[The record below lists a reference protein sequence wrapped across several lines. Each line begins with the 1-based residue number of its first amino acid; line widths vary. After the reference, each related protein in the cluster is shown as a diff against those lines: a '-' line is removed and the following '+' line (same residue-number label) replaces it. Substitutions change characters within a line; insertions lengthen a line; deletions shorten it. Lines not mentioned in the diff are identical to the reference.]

1 MDDFLSTQ
9 AGVYS
14 TIEKP
19 EPEVTPEEQ
28 ERIEQERKEDAHHRI
43 GEVVEGLEDTS
54 KRKHHEIGSDFGE
67 WVEAREE
74 KIEEPAQIEEQ
85 KRTPEESQQPPESK
99 ETKAEEPK
107 IPEPEEEPE
116 PEPEAGA
123 NAQAIAKQV
132 AIEVARTA
140 ASQADVSSINDKL
153 DQLPEGLF
161 NMDGTAGSGN
171 VPMLGINGT
180 WYYGTVEGG
189 GGLDLDSKVCF
200 GYSISGTTVTI
211 YSGEVHHGANAVI
224 EVAEKELNFS
234 ALGNNDYYVFVE
246 YTNGSTAVVADPD
259 TTRPVSDGA
268 TFRCWLYI
276 FTKDGT
282 AITLKRVG
290 HFGNIEIPGAYG

>member
-1 MDDFLSTQ
+1 MADYGDFSLTQ
-9 AGVYS
+9 EGVYS
-14 TIEKP
+14 TIVPKP
-19 EPEVTPEEQ
+19 KVTPEEQ

-189 GGLDLDSKVCF
+189 KPFSGNVWVGGKKVVVPDATTSYLKVPFNGDDCTWVGAIPDIMDEDS
-200 GYSISGTTVTI
+200 
-211 YSGEVHHGANAVI
+211 EVFDITQTAGDIH
-224 EVAEKELNFS
+224 LP
-234 ALGNNDYYVFVE
+234 GN
-246 YTNGSTAVVADPD
+246 
-259 TTRPVSDGA
+259 
-268 TFRCWLYI
+268 
-276 FTKDGT
+276 
-282 AITLKRVG
+282 
-290 HFGNIEIPGAYG
+290 YGRNS